1 VIARVAAFVAAS
13 AVLAATA
20 GPPPSDAARL
30 SYLVERVGNLQVQ
43 RVAHLGGERPR
54 RALAA
59 AIRDT
64 DRALAV
70 ATRDAP
76 ASMREHY
83 ALFNLLWRQHRGW
96 LQRPTPRDAPAAQR
110 ERDDELA
117 WLADRGRAMA
127 GVPPFAEDE
136 AWQVARLSQRAAR
149 LAILRRALPA
159 AQDALPAAL
168 DDLQERI
175 AALQSRTAGQEGV
188 EGEVAVARG
197 QLDFLVR
204 AIGTVP
210 FGPREADVAARSAD
224 HVAEALDRVLAK
236 LSASPG

>member
-1 VIARVAAFVAAS
+1 MIARLAALVAAS
-13 AVLAATA
+13 AVIAAGA
-20 GPPPSDAARL
+20 APPPSDAARL
-30 SYLVERVGNLQVQ
+30 AYLVERAGNLQAQ
-43 RVAHLGGERPR
+43 RLTHLGGERPR

-83 ALFNLLWRQHRGW
+83 ALFNLLWRQHRAW
-96 LQRPTPRDAPAAQR
+96 LQRASPRDVPAAQR

-159 AQDALPAAL
+159 AQDGLAATL
-168 DDLQERI
+168 EELQERL
-175 AALQSRTAGQEGV
+175 AALQSRTAGRDTL

-204 AIGTVP
+204 AVQTVP

-236 LSASPG
+236 LSASPD